1 MSQRLDQRPRS
12 KTKHQVSCDASTKE
26 KSKSFIKQMIALP
39 ISSIVYLRGIF
50 GEEHFSKRFINNLEI
65 KMLKDPKSV
74 DDNAHMMIEWM
85 RGVFDALDK
94 DYLKSVTL
102 TIHDPADPRENPIE
116 SYTFSV
122 EQKDG
127 DTRSISMQRN
137 GEDLVDAQFSEE
149 NLKVAAINCLTKLC
163 DACNVL
169 ETLPDEVVLNM
180 ELAYNDERTPKEYEP
195 PGFQPSRPKLRGD
208 AEEVGEV
215 ETRFHRLRVK
225 VYARQLADLSQDPK
239 ISESST
245 LSCRDYQT
253 STVGVVSPTV
263 RPIPMETEPPVSSA
277 SEPPCAVISAAARPT
292 SLNSTREY
300 NDEAMSHDGL
310 GARVDTSGSGRG
322 GRGKA
327 SAGKRG
333 KRKAIAD
340 SPSEKNSETGVQ
352 KSAKRARK

>member
-1 MSQRLDQRPRS
+1 
-12 KTKHQVSCDASTKE
+12 
-26 KSKSFIKQMIALP
+26 
-39 ISSIVYLRGIF
+39 
-50 GEEHFSKRFINNLEI
+50 
-65 KMLKDPKSV
+65 
-74 DDNAHMMIEWM
+74 MIEWM

-225 VYARQLADLSQDPK
+225 VYARQLANPERSPPKEDLRK
-239 ISESST
+239 KTSE
-245 LSCRDYQT
+245 R
-253 STVGVVSPTV
+253 SPLIV
-263 RPIPMETEPPVSSA
+263 
-277 SEPPCAVISAAARPT
+277 
-292 SLNSTREY
+292 
-300 NDEAMSHDGL
+300 
-310 GARVDTSGSGRG
+310 
-322 GRGKA
+322 
-327 SAGKRG
+327 
-333 KRKAIAD
+333 
-340 SPSEKNSETGVQ
+340 
-352 KSAKRARK
+352 